1 MRLIKF
7 NVLLYIWFILI
18 VHVYETQIMAKDQLK
33 IYKKRRDLTTSPEP
47 AGNNKKVKK
56 GEMIF
61 VIQRH
66 DATREHYDFRLNID
80 GVLVS
85 WAIPKGPST
94 DPREK
99 RLAVRTDDHPL
110 DYAYF
115 EGVIPE
121 GNYGAGTVM
130 VWDIG
135 TYKNITMHKDKLVP
149 LNKALKDGKIEV
161 FLKGKKLKG
170 GYVLIK
176 FKDEEDQWLIKKIDD
191 KYADARRNPVSTEN
205 RSALTGRTMK
215 EIKEDAEET

>member
-1 MRLIKF
+1 MRLDNF
-7 NVLLYIWFILI
+7 NALCLIWCVI
-18 VHVYETQIMAKDQLK
+18 VYMYGADSMAKDALK
-33 IYKKRRDLTTSPEP
+33 TYKKRRDLKASPEP
-47 AGNNKKVKK
+47 AGDDKKVKK
-56 GEMIF
+56 DEKIF

-94 DPREK
+94 DPNKK

-121 GNYGAGTVM
+121 GHYGAGTVM

-135 TYKNITMHKDKLVP
+135 TYKNITKEKDKLVP
-149 LNKALKDGKIEV
+149 LKKALKDGKIEV
-161 FLKGKKLKG
+161 FLEGKKLHG

-176 FKDEEDQWLIKKIDD
+176 FKEEKDQWLFKKIDD
-191 KYADARRNPVSTEN
+191 EYADARRNPVSTETK
-205 RSALTGRTMK
+205 SVLTGRTLK
-215 EIKEDAEET
+215 EITQEES